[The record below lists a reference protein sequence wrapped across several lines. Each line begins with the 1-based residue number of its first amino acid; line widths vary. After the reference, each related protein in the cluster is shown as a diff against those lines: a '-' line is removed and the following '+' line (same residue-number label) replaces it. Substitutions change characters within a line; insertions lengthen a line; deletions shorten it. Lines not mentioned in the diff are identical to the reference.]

1 MPSLQDPVII
11 IGAGVSGLT
20 LAQACRKKNI
30 PYRIYERD
38 ESVTSRGA
46 GWGLTIHWALSTFKA
61 LLPDELVSRL
71 SECYVNRG
79 AVEAGE
85 KGSFTFFDLSTV
97 EPRWQVPAA
106 ERIRVSREKLRKLL
120 LTGLDVQWSKDFQ
133 NVEVIDG
140 AVKATFSDGTS
151 CLGSMLIGCDGANS
165 AIRRLLHPGD
175 YQNEQLPV
183 RLLGATAHY
192 TERQIAAIRNL
203 DPFFLQGTD
212 PKTDAYLWFSFLET
226 PSDGREDGTYKCQV
240 IVSWPY
246 RENWLDRV
254 DPTECPNTS
263 TGQLFLM
270 KYLSESWAEPFHSL
284 LQNMPKDSEIR
295 PIELADWLP
304 RASTGF
310 EGRVTLVG
318 DAAHAMVMYRGEG
331 ANHSIIDVS
340 KLLEQIKPLYQHTET
355 IEGGLFEAAR
365 KAYEGEMTERTE
377 VAVLAS
383 RRACMDAHEYAR
395 IDGTSPLV
403 KRRMM
408 RTDLEMDQ
416 IYQHDVAASRKR

>member
-1 MPSLQDPVII
+1 MRSDLANTISIKMPSRQDPVII

-20 LAQACRKKNI
+20 LAQACRKENI

-38 ESVTSRGA
+38 ESVKFRSVGL
-46 GWGLTIHWALSTFKA
+46 GLTIHWALSTFKA

-71 SECYVNRG
+71 SECYVDRG

-85 KGSFTFFDLSTV
+85 KGSFTFFDLSTG

-106 ERIRVSREKLRKLL
+106 ERIRVSREKLRTLL

-133 NVEVIDG
+133 NAEVVDG
-140 AVKATFSDGTS
+140 AVEATFSDGTS
-151 CLGSMLIGCDGANS
+151 CIGSMLVGCDGANS
-165 AIRRLLHPGD
+165 VVRRLLHPND
-175 YQNEQLPV
+175 YRNEQLPV

-192 TERQIAAIRNL
+192 TEPQIAAIRRL
-203 DPFFLQGTD
+203 DPFFLQGAD

-254 DPTECPNTS
+254 DPTECPNTRS
-263 TGQLFLM
+263 GQLFLM
-270 KYLSESWAEPFHSL
+270 NYISESWAEPFHSL
-284 LQNMPKDSEIR
+284 LQDMPKDSEIR

-304 RASTGF
+304 GASIGF
-310 EGRVTLVG
+310 EGRVTLTG

-340 KLLEQIKPLYQHTET
+340 KLLEQIKPLYEHTET
-355 IEGGLFEAAR
+355 IKGNSFGTAR
-365 KAYEGEMTERTE
+365 KSYESEMIERTE

-383 RRACMDAHEYAR
+383 RRACLDAHEYAR
-395 IDGTSPLV
+395 INEKSPLV

-408 RTDLEMDQ
+408 RTDLEVD
-416 IYQHDVAASRKR
+416 